1 MIKVCFTAEKREVHA
16 GDVHL
21 SIAAF
26 MNRFCLKKTFVGDC
40 LRRSAEVLLPGE
52 GEVAGLALALE
63 LRLLRQLIHRG
74 FLLLHDVP
82 GPPEM
87 AEPVSYTHLTLPTI
101 CSV

>member
-1 MIKVCFTAEKREVHA
+1 
-16 GDVHL
+16 
-21 SIAAF
+21 
-26 MNRFCLKKTFVGDC
+26 MNRLCPKETSVGDC

-82 GPPEM
+82 GPSEM
-87 AEPVSYTHLTLPTI
+87 AQPLPNLPLRLASTFANHTRI
-101 CSV
+101 SEMFEIT